1 MVLTEEQ
8 KQDVYPPATMETASI
23 ATEELYYANLSNT
36 QQDKPS
42 WFSDPMYS
50 TNGKVAKIKNTS
62 GVQKI
67 GPNVILKVM
76 SGDSYSFRV
85 ASGWSSGSSASNS
98 SPNVLTDLLTML
110 TTGVAGASGGKV
122 TPGDLQAGGSGLSAA
137 LNTFMGTQTTSGTK
151 PKAYINWILL
161 DEQFKVVPGKSGFE
175 QVGSSGATTIHVRT
189 NVPVTTN
196 GYLYIYTSN
205 EATNIDVFFDNL
217 QVTHTRGAILE
228 ETHYYPFGLTMAGIS
243 SKALAFGDPANRYK
257 YNGKEE
263 QRNEFSDGSGLEWLD
278 YEARMYDPQIGRWHA
293 IDPLADQMRRH
304 SPYNYAFDNPL
315 RFIDPDGM
323 LPEYSPSYN
332 DYTDE
337 EKSEILKNLSAQG
350 PGDGDKGKKKNA
362 EDISL
367 TKSGNET
374 PSRSSNFH
382 GAASKEEWNE
392 NPLNAAILD
401 AGWLVVQ
408 ILGLDQLENSFNTI
422 SDPDAT
428 GWDKLEAAVTGAM
441 ATTRGGKGA
450 GKGATIKEQALFVKE
465 NLNGGRN
472 SVTIKTPDKQI
483 RFDLDGEPHG
493 GVETPHTQ
501 LYKKNFV
508 NGEQKSISRVKKQAD
523 SMTSQEVR
531 IVMKYLK
538 SLKK

>member
-1 MVLTEEQ
+1 MARGTR
-8 KQDVYPPATMETASI
+8 TTAKSG
-23 ATEELYYANLSNT
+23 YSG
-36 QQDKPS
+36 
-42 WFSDPMYS
+42 SDP
-50 TNGKVAKIKNTS
+50 V
-62 GVQKI
+62 
-67 GPNVILKVM
+67 
-76 SGDSYSFRV
+76 GD
-85 ASGWSSGSSASNS
+85 
-98 SPNVLTDLLTML
+98 DL
-110 TTGVAGASGGKV
+110 
-122 TPGDLQAGGSGLSAA
+122 
-137 LNTFMGTQTTSGTK
+137 
-151 PKAYINWILL
+151 
-161 DEQFKVVPGKSGFE
+161 EFKLHAF
-175 QVGSSGATTIHVRT
+175 A
-189 NVPVTTN
+189 NMPVKKN
-196 GYLYIYTSN
+196 GYLYIYVSN
-205 EATNIDVFFDNL
+205 ETPNIDVFFDNL
-217 QVTHTRGAILE
+217 QVTHHRGPILE

-243 SKALAFGDPANRYK
+243 SKALAFGNPENK
-257 YNGKEE
+257 FKFNGKEE
-263 QRNEFSDGSGLEWLD
+263 QRKEFSDGSGLEWLD
-278 YEARMYDPQIGRWHA
+278 FGARMYDPQIGRWHVV
-293 IDPLADQMRRH
+293 DPLADESRKW
-304 SPYNYAFDNPL
+304 SPYNYAYNNPL

-323 LPEYSPSYN
+323 LSTQSPSYN

-337 EKSEILKNLSAQG
+337 EKSEILRNLSAQG

-362 EDISL
+362 EDILL
-367 TKSGNET
+367 TKSGNEN

-382 GAASKEEWNE
+382 GPASKEEWNE
-392 NPLNAAILD
+392 NPLNAALLD
-401 AGWLVVQ
+401 LNWLVVQ
-408 ILGLDQLENSFNTI
+408 YIGLDQAENSYNTI

-428 GWDKLEAAVTGAM
+428 GWDKLEATATGAM

-508 NGEQKSISRVKKQAD
+508 NGEQKSISRVGKQAV